1 MKPLCGAAFLLL
13 LLCAAA
19 TAQSRGKR
27 GVRARHARPLRGGFV
42 RPAPRRCP
50 AHGRASL
57 AACVCEKNKRVS
69 NCRLDNSGQC
79 RCEAIGSGVAVDC
92 STLTSKCLLM
102 KAEVMGSKSGR
113 REKPKDAFE
122 DTDGLYDPD
131 CENSGAFKA
140 KQCNGSTCWCVNT
153 AGVRRTDKHDTDLK
167 CNQLVRT
174 ILGLDIFVVFYMRV
188 LQEYS
193 LYFRWIIIEMK
204 HAERNAPLNAESL
217 KKFFTDT
224 ITSRYQLDGRYIAN
238 VLYENPYITIDLK
251 QNSSAKSV
259 GDVDIA
265 DVAYYFE
272 KDVKGQSIFHS
283 NAGLNIS
290 IDNEPVKFEKT
301 VVYYVDEI
309 APEFSMK
316 SLTPGLIAVIVVIV
330 VAIVAAI
337 VVLVLTRRRKGKY
350 VKAEMKEMNE
360 MHRGLNA

>member
-1 MKPLCGAAFLLL
+1 MRALLRHNAAFWLFLV
-13 LLCAAA
+13 
-19 TAQSRGKR
+19 T
-27 GVRARHARPLRGGFV
+27 P
-42 RPAPRRCP
+42 
-50 AHGRASL
+50 
-57 AACVCEKNKRVS
+57 
-69 NCRLDNSGQC
+69 
-79 RCEAIGSGVAVDC
+79 
-92 STLTSKCLLM
+92 KCLLM

-122 DTDGLYDPD
+122 DTDGLYDPE

-140 KQCNGSTCWCVNT
+140 KQCNGTTCWCVNT
-153 AGVRRTDKHDTDLK
+153 AGVRRTDKHDADLK

-174 ILGLDIFVVFYMRV
+174 M
-188 LQEYS
+188 
-193 LYFRWIIIEMK
+193 WIIIEMK

-217 KKFFTDT
+217 ENVCMSYTSFLTPHYIFF
-224 ITSRYQLDGRYIAN
+224 Q
-238 VLYENPYITIDLK
+238 YENPYITIDLK
-251 QNSSAKSV
+251 QNSSIKSS

-272 KDVKGQSIFHS
+272 KDVKGQSIFHN
-283 NAGLNIS
+283 NAGLNVS

-316 SLTPGLIAVIVVIV
+316 SLTPGLIAVIVVVV

-337 VVLVLTRRRKGKY
+337 VVLVSSS
-350 VKAEMKEMNE
+350 KAVKEMNE

>member
-1 MKPLCGAAFLLL
+1 
-13 LLCAAA
+13 
-19 TAQSRGKR
+19 
-27 GVRARHARPLRGGFV
+27 
-42 RPAPRRCP
+42 
-50 AHGRASL
+50 
-57 AACVCEKNKRVS
+57 ACVCEKNKRVT
-69 NCRLDNSGQC
+69 NCRMDGTGQC
-79 RCEAIGSGVAVDC
+79 RCDAIGSGFTVDC

-153 AGVRRTDKHDTDLK
+153 AGVRRTDKHDSDLK

-174 ILGLDIFVVFYMRV
+174 M
-188 LQEYS
+188 
-193 LYFRWIIIEMK
+193 WIIIEMK
-204 HAERNAPLNAESL
+204 HAERNSPLNAESL

-224 ITSRYQLDGRYIAN
+224 ITSRYQLDGRYITS

-251 QNSSAKSV
+251 QNSSEKSI

-272 KDVKGQSIFHS
+272 KDVKGQSIFHNS
-283 NAGLNIS
+283 AGLNVS

-316 SLTPGLIAVIVVIV
+316 SLTAGLIAVIVVIV
-330 VAIVAAI
+330 VAVVAAI

-350 VKAEMKEMNE
+350 VKAEVKEMNE